1 MSDQSDLKK
10 ELLKQNGIAVGEP
23 GGNADLE
30 RIHRMIQKE
39 RAKIRQMKFVTLGL
53 WIVALCGLKWG
64 PNPQDLFGDLPRH
77 LAWFYFVLILKNLL
91 PVAVLSTIVL
101 WIRTWNP
108 SRRELS
114 LRLAAIEEQ
123 LRLLEKDPN
132 KR

>member
-10 ELLKQNGIAVGEP
+10 ELLKQNGFAVGEP
-23 GGNADLE
+23 GENADLE

-39 RAKIRQMKFVTLGL
+39 RGKIRQMKFVTLGL
-53 WIVALCGLKWG
+53 WIAALCGLKWG

-77 LAWFYFVLILKNLL
+77 LALLYFAFILQGL
-91 PVAVLSTIVL
+91 PLVAVLSTIVL
-101 WIRTWNP
+101 WMRTWSP
-108 SRRELS
+108 SRRETN

-123 LRLLEKDPN
+123 LRRLEKDQN